1 MADSECPSTLFAQS
15 LKTIDYSSGEGI
27 VTEYDHALL
36 EAKCRRSSSE
46 FESSL
51 DLDLIVKELFRADE
65 WWANRELILQSL
77 TLLGK
82 VQGFRPAKNRN
93 TIICNRQGDKE
104 YDREYPG
111 GGLKAGCT
119 LLLNLK
125 PKYSPKK

>member
-36 EAKCRRSSSE
+36 EAKCRRSSGD

-77 TLLGK
+77 T
-82 VQGFRPAKNRN
+82 
-93 TIICNRQGDKE
+93 
-104 YDREYPG
+104 
-111 GGLKAGCT
+111 
-119 LLLNLK
+119 
-125 PKYSPKK
+125 